1 MIALFKPAVTTT
13 TEVVNM
19 NTTTASRPVLVNAQ
33 GSIIMQCKKCGALI
47 SDKLRLNGATV
58 KCPYCH
64 SNYHYTVKLEAKAV

>member
-1 MIALFKPAVTTT
+1 MIALFKPAVTAT

-19 NTTTASRPVLVNAQ
+19 NTTTASTSVLVNAQ
-33 GSIIMQCKKCGALI
+33 GSVIMQCKKCGMLLA
-47 SDKLRLNGATV
+47 DKLILNGATV